1 MKDFKQD
8 TYTTFCGTAEE
19 WTDLKKKFD
28 SDEKASVIDLRTVNE
43 SGGEKLADLPEVW
56 NYQRIPLT
64 GKTVSEQDVDVFRRE
79 QRRHGKLIVVAKT
92 EARGGLLAMAD
103 NCRRE
108 RTLLPDTEV
117 ALLSGAVEEKDL
129 QEWLNQYLTRHQT
142 TDEVGEY

>member
-8 TYTTFCGTAEE
+8 TYTTYCGSDDE
-19 WTDLKKKFD
+19 WNDLKKKFK
-28 SDEKASVIDLRTVNE
+28 SEEKASVIDLRTVNE
-43 SGGEKLADLPEVW
+43 SGGEKLADLPEEW

-64 GKTVSEQDVDVFRRE
+64 GKTVSEQDMDVFRRE

-92 EARGGLLAMAD
+92 EARGGLLALAD
-103 NCRRE
+103 KCRRE
-108 RTLLPDTEV
+108 RSLLPDTEV

-129 QEWLNQYLTRHQT
+129 QEWLNRYLERHQT